1 MLAFARPAMPPRQ
14 ALWLALILALFLALP
29 FAFAALPQQSDFPAH
44 LARYRVMLEGGSDPA
59 LARWYQFHWQLGGNL
74 GVDLLMRLLGPVL
87 GLEPAARLVGAAIP
101 VLTGLGLIAVER
113 ALRGRVGLGAVL
125 AMAAVWSPAMALGF
139 ANFCLSL
146 ALALFAFAG
155 WIKLEGRRERAAV
168 FLPAAC
174 AVWLCHMAGWGVLV
188 VLVGGYELSRKGLLR
203 GALACWPLLLPLVP
217 VLAAGSAGGV
227 SYGEGLIGYKLGIW
241 LKAMRVHDAGLDMLL
256 PLVLLAVVYLAER
269 SGRVDRRLGWGA
281 LGLVLAS
288 LLLPRHLS
296 GADYADYRLTA
307 VALMVLALAIDWPAP
322 RAIMLAAAAA
332 TLARVVPIALAWHG
346 QAQQLETMLS
356 VLDQVPQGARVA
368 GAVDAPEAPWALNPF
383 EHVPCYATVRRGALV
398 NAHFVGNSFNLMEL
412 RGAPAG
418 FADPSQRIIVP
429 PGTRP
434 DLAHFAPARDAD
446 YLWYIGEME
455 PQALPAGARLVARVP
470 GSMLLKLASPA
481 PAN

>member
-1 MLAFARPAMPPRQ
+1 MPPRQ
-14 ALWLALILALFLALP
+14 ALWLALVLALMLALP
-29 FAFAALPQQSDFPAH
+29 FAFSALPQQSDFPAH
-44 LARYRVMLEGGSDPA
+44 LARYRVMLEGTTDPA
-59 LARWYQFHWQLGGNL
+59 LAHWYQFHWHLGGNL
-74 GVDLLMRLLGPVL
+74 GVDLLMRVLGPVL
-87 GLEPAARLVGAAIP
+87 GLEPAARLIGAAIP

-113 ALRGRVGLGAVL
+113 TLRSRVGLGSVL

-146 ALALFAFAG
+146 ALALVAFAG
-155 WIKLEGRRERAAV
+155 WIKLEARPWRAAL

-174 AVWLCHMAGWGVLV
+174 AVWLCHMAGWGVLA
-188 VLVGGYELSRKGLLR
+188 VLVGGYELSRKGVLR

-217 VLAAGSAGGV
+217 VLAAGNAGGI
-227 SYGEGLIGYKLGIW
+227 SYGGGLIGYKIGIW
-241 LKAMRVHDAGLDMLL
+241 LKALRVHDAGLDMLL
-256 PLVLLAVVYLAER
+256 PLVLLSAVYLAER
-269 SGRVDRRLGWGA
+269 SGRLDRRLGWGA

-296 GADYADYRLTA
+296 GGDYADYRLTA
-307 VALMVLALAIDWPAP
+307 VALMVLALAIDWRAP
-322 RAIMLAAAAA
+322 RAILFAATFA

-346 QAQQLETMLS
+346 EAQQLETILS

-412 RGAPAG
+412 RGASAG

-429 PGTRP
+429 QGARP
-434 DLAHFAPARDAD
+434 DLAEFAPAKSAD
-446 YLWYIGEME
+446 YLWYIGDAE
-455 PQALPAGARLVARVP
+455 PQSLPAGARLVVRVP
-470 GSMLLKLASPA
+470 GSMLLKLASPV

>member
-1 MLAFARPAMPPRQ
+1 MPPRQ
-14 ALWLALILALFLALP
+14 AMWLALVLALMLAMP

-44 LARYRVMLEGGSDPA
+44 LARYRVMLEGTADPA
-59 LARWYQFHWQLGGNL
+59 LARWYQFHWHLGGNL
-74 GVDLLMRLLGPVL
+74 GVDLLIRVLGSVL
-87 GLEPAARLVGAAIP
+87 GLEPAARLIGAAIP

-113 ALRGRVGLGAVL
+113 VLRGRVGLGSVL

-155 WIKLEGRRERAAV
+155 WIKLEGRPWRAAL

-188 VLVGGYELSRKGLLR
+188 VLVGGYELSRAGPPR

-227 SYGEGLIGYKLGIW
+227 SYGGGLIGYKIGIW
-241 LKAMRVHDAGLDMLL
+241 LKALRVHDAGLDLLL
-256 PLVLLAVVYLAER
+256 PLVLLSAVYLAAR
-269 SGRVDRRLGWGA
+269 AGRLDRRLGWGG
-281 LGLVLAS
+281 LGLVLAT

-296 GADYADYRLTA
+296 GGDYADYRLTA
-307 VALMVLALAIDWPAP
+307 AALMVLALAIDWPAP
-322 RAIMLAAAAA
+322 RAIMLAATLA
-332 TLARVVPIALAWHG
+332 TLGRVVPIALAWHD

-356 VLDQVPQGARVA
+356 VLDYVPQGARVA
-368 GAVDAPEAPWALNPF
+368 GAVDAPEEPWALNPF
-383 EHVPCYATVRRGALV
+383 EHVPCYATVRRSALV

-429 PGTRP
+429 QGARP
-434 DLAHFAPARDAD
+434 DLAEFAPAKGAD
-446 YLWYIGEME
+446 YLWYIGDAE
-455 PQALPAGARLVARVP
+455 PQSLPAEARLVARVP
-470 GSMLLKLASPA
+470 GSILLKLASPV